1 VPAAVCD
8 PGPGSTSLSW
18 RDAGLREPSAATAAF
33 VSSQSPILRSD
44 KERRWRTTAGPS
56 AGTSMIVFLS
66 AAAATVSTESQKQS
80 PAREF
85 DPREIVLCPCNVL
98 LQDFLEPDRARAAQS
113 CRWRRRKPC
122 PGYLGLAIQRR
133 TSSARHAVIPC
144 DSRTGAG
151 NPPVLT
157 RRQSVVRENG
167 TKCRSSFCRTKP
179 VSGKVNDSALF
190 GRTGSS

>member
-1 VPAAVCD
+1 MAQYRATRAIC
-8 PGPGSTSLSW
+8 SHRHLRQLSIS
-18 RDAGLREPSAATAAF
+18 DSPLRQGA
-33 VSSQSPILRSD
+33 
-44 KERRWRTTAGPS
+44 KEANNRKAICQG
-56 AGTSMIVFLS
+56 ASMIVFLS
-66 AAAATVSTESQKQS
+66 ATAATVPTGSEKQC

-85 DPREIVLCPCNVL
+85 DPREIALCPWNVL
-98 LQDFLEPDRARAAQS
+98 LQDCLEPDRARAAQP

-179 VSGKVNDSALF
+179 VSGKVSDSALF